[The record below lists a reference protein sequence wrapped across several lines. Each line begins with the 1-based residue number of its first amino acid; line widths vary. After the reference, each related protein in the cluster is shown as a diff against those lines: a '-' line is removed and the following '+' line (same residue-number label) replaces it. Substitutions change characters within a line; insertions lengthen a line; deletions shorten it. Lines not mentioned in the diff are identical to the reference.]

1 MPNNI
6 LIATSMPRQL
16 IGCSV
21 CHLGLCRYDT
31 NGRDKNEIVFLIL
44 RTKSGGKK
52 KVRDQSE
59 NCVKM

>member
-1 MPNNI
+1 
-6 LIATSMPRQL
+6 MPRQL

-21 CHLGLCRYDT
+21 CHLGLCRNDT